1 MLNSSLFKKVSL
13 GIAAET
19 IKPGT
24 RQLEVVPIESNG
36 HLNGE
41 LVEGNVDLTATG
53 SDHSGL
59 EYETKVITSNSV
71 SAIWYPGKSN
81 ALTPPTITKGE
92 QVVLYR
98 YGDTD
103 QYYWTPEGQSDHL
116 RPTDTVG
123 TRVSA
128 KGTKDEKELD
138 ESNSYSMEMSSDR
151 KRVRL
156 RTTMKN
162 GEKAA
167 FDAFFNLEEGWFE
180 VADHKGTYIQLNSVS
195 EEINLEV
202 NGGSKL
208 YLEKKKI
215 LMEAPDEIRIKTKKL
230 VTDTTDTEMIA
241 TTKHSVKSALVDING
256 ATTKFSGASLSFAY
270 TSSTASSGNFTWG
283 GTHNYTSVITHNGV
297 NIDSTH
303 KHGGVKGGADT
314 SGPVSG

>member
-1 MLNSSLFKKVSL
+1 MNSSLFKRVSL
-13 GIAAET
+13 GVAAET

-36 HLNGE
+36 FLNGE

-92 QVVLYR
+92 QVGLYK
-98 YGDTD
+98 YGDSD

-128 KGTKDEKELD
+128 KGEKDEKELD
-138 ESNSYSMEMSSDR
+138 ETNSYSMEMSSDK
-151 KRVRL
+151 KRIRL
-156 RTTMKN
+156 KTTMKN

-180 VADHKGTYIQLNSVS
+180 VADHKGTYVQLNSVG

-215 LMEAPDEIRIKTKKL
+215 LMEAPEEIRIKTKKL
-230 VTDTTDTEMIA
+230 ITETTETQMTA
-241 TTKHSVKSALVDING
+241 KTKHSIKSALVDING
-256 ATTKFSGASLSFAY
+256 ASTKFSGSSLTFSY
-270 TSSTASSGNFTWG
+270 STSTASSGNFSWG
-283 GTHNYTSVITHNGV
+283 GTHNYTSTITHNGV
-297 NIDSTH
+297 NIGSSH
-303 KHGGVKGGADT
+303 GHGGVRTGDGNT
-314 SGPVSG
+314 GPVNG

>member
-1 MLNSSLFKKVSL
+1 MNSSLFKRVSL
-13 GIAAET
+13 GVAAET

-24 RQLEVVPIESNG
+24 RQLEVIPIESNG
-36 HLNGE
+36 FLNGE

-71 SAIWYPGKSN
+71 SAVWYPGKSN

-92 QVVLYR
+92 QVGLYK
-98 YGDTD
+98 YGDSD

-128 KGTKDEKELD
+128 KGTKDESELD
-138 ESNSYSMEMSSDR
+138 ESNSYSMEMSSD
-151 KRVRL
+151 KKRL
-156 RTTMKN
+156 RLKTTMKN

-180 VADHKGTYIQLNSVS
+180 VADHKGTYIQLNSV
-195 EEINLEV
+195 EEELNLEV

-230 VTDTTDTEMIA
+230 ITDTTETQMVA
-241 TTKHSVKSALVDING
+241 TTKHSTKSALVEING
-256 ATTKFSGASLSFAY
+256 ATTKFSGSSLSFSYA
-270 TSSTASSGNFTWG
+270 TSTASSGNFSWG
-283 GTHNYTSVITHNGV
+283 GTHNYTQSITHNGV
-297 NIDSTH
+297 NISSTH
-303 KHGGVKGGADT
+303 KHDGVRSGDNT
-314 SGPVSG
+314 SGSVSG